1 MPLNTLFLVLNNPVF
16 TEVSVT
22 SLKKHPA
29 LTLFYLADQKRLEAV
44 LLNILILIKAYN
56 RDYARV

>member
-44 LLNILILIKAYN
+44 LLNILILIKA
-56 RDYARV
+56 